1 MRLDEAKKILNDNGY
16 HLIQSDRQMT
26 SSDWYSIAWRWK
38 EKIAEQEN
46 LLKEHPLWPG
56 TPAELKTK
64 NLIKKYKGYYEQA
77 LKKAQELEEYEEEYY
92 RKEQEAEYQKSHYD
106 EDGFFI

>member
-1 MRLDEAKKILNDNGY
+1 MKLDEAKQILERNGY
-16 HLIQSDRQMT
+16 LIESEVPMT
-26 SSDWYSIAWRWK
+26 SSYWYSIAMRWK

-64 NLIKKYKGYYEQA
+64 KLIKKYKGYYEQA
-77 LKKAQELEEYEEEYY
+77 LKKAQEMEYYEEEMN
-92 RKEQEAEYQKSHYD
+92 QAQKDY
-106 EDGFFI
+106 EDLDRTEG

>member
-1 MRLDEAKKILNDNGY
+1 MLLDEAKKILNDNGY

-26 SSDWYSIAWRWK
+26 SSDWYSIAMRWK

-56 TPAELKTK
+56 TPAEHKTK
-64 NLIKKYKGYYEQA
+64 NLIKKYKGYYEKA
-77 LKKAQELEEYEEEYY
+77 LKNAQELEYYEEEMNQTQKDYDDLD
-92 RKEQEAEYQKSHYD
+92 RAEW
-106 EDGFFI
+106 

>member
-1 MRLDEAKKILNDNGY
+1 MKLDEAKQILNKNGY
-16 HLIQSDRQMT
+16 LIESVELGT
-26 SSDWYSIAWRWK
+26 SSEWYSIAMRWK

-64 NLIKKYKGYYEQA
+64 KLIKKYKGYYEQA
-77 LKKAQELEEYEEEYY
+77 LKKAQE
-92 RKEQEAEYQKSHYD
+92 REYQK
-106 EDGFFI
+106 ENQIKALRIE

>member
-1 MRLDEAKKILNDNGY
+1 MNLDVAKEILKDARYRLVE
-16 HLIQSDRQMT
+16 SDAPMT
-26 SSDWYSIAWRWK
+26 SSEWYSIAWRWK
-38 EKIAEQEN
+38 EKLAEQED

-77 LKKAQELEEYEEEYY
+77 LKKAQELEYQEEERISAMKYY
-92 RKEQEAEYQKSHYD
+92 EDLTRAEW
-106 EDGFFI
+106 

>member
-1 MRLDEAKKILNDNGY
+1 MRLDEAKKILERNGY
-16 HLIQSDRQMT
+16 LIESDAPMT
-26 SSDWYSIAWRWK
+26 SSEWYSIANRWK

-46 LLKEHPLWPG
+46 LLKEYPLWPG

-77 LKKAQELEEYEEEYY
+77 LKKAQELEYYE
-92 RKEQEAEYQKSHYD
+92 KEMNQEK
-106 EDGFFI
+106 

>member
-1 MRLDEAKKILNDNGY
+1 MNLNEAKQILENNGY
-16 HLIQSDRQMT
+16 HIIQSNRQM
-26 SSDWYSIAWRWK
+26 SSSEWYSIAMRWK

-64 NLIKKYKGYYEQA
+64 NLIKKYKNYYEQA
-77 LKKAQELEEYEEEYY
+77 LKKAQELEYYEKEYIQTQKYY
-92 RKEQEAEYQKSHYD
+92 DDLDRAEW
-106 EDGFFI
+106 